1 MARTQFN
8 RELQRLQDEVL
19 LLGSMV
25 RQALAEAVTALCE
38 RDLEAAKRIIA
49 GDREIN
55 VRRFRLEDDCLSLIA
70 MQQPAAKDLRLLA
83 AILEIATE
91 LERIGDY
98 AKGIGKIN
106 LMMGAEPFI
115 KPLIDIPR
123 MCDKVLDMLTRALD
137 AFVNQDVEAARAIP
151 REDDELDDL
160 YNAINRHLIAMI
172 VKNPAIIDHANYL
185 TWVAHNLERAGD
197 RVTNICER
205 VIYTVTGE
213 FVEFDGPEAEMSGTS

>member
-83 AILEIATE
+83 AILEIAT
-91 LERIGDY
+91 
-98 AKGIGKIN
+98 
-106 LMMGAEPFI
+106 
-115 KPLIDIPR
+115 
-123 MCDKVLDMLTRALD
+123 
-137 AFVNQDVEAARAIP
+137 
-151 REDDELDDL
+151 
-160 YNAINRHLIAMI
+160 
-172 VKNPAIIDHANYL
+172 
-185 TWVAHNLERAGD
+185 
-197 RVTNICER
+197 
-205 VIYTVTGE
+205 
-213 FVEFDGPEAEMSGTS
+213 